1 MGHVIAQ
8 NLNRRSGDERP
19 WERAE
24 EWPPNACRRRGEGPR
39 AATRWPAAA
48 PTALRGRG
56 SPATGSSRRPM
67 RAVRPACAAA
77 SALGHEGKGERPA
90 VVRCG
95 AKGRAPALAASAA
108 SSCKGEGSG
117 AATGRPLA
125 TCCRGGRGRGGAGLP
140 PHHGGED
147 EDAALP
153 PTSSLGRRRPWKGG
167 GEQGQAPPR
176 SHARPSVVAAAA
188 AEQGQPKQQ
197 HWQNGKH
204 GPRLPIE
211 HGRGQRK
218 AAYPRRLPIWLPL
231 LVPLSNACE
240 GGLEEQQRQPF
251 APPPR
256 PHTLQST
263 TASGLADRV
272 AIGR

>member
-1 MGHVIAQ
+1 MAAGGATAPGH
-8 NLNRRSGDERP
+8 RP
-19 WERAE
+19 SKGGGVV
-24 EWPPNACRRRGEGPR
+24 CSQ
-39 AATRWPAAA
+39 PAAA

-67 RAVRPACAAA
+67 RAVRPAHAAA
-77 SALGHEGKGERPA
+77 SAPGHEGKGERPA

-108 SSCKGEGSG
+108 SSCKGEGSR

-125 TCCRGGRGRGGAGLP
+125 TCCRGGRGRGRGGAGLP
-140 PHHGGED
+140 PRHGGED

-176 SHARPSVVAAAA
+176 SHTRPSVAAAA
-188 AEQGQPKQQ
+188 AEQGQAKQQ

-211 HGRGQRK
+211 RGRGQRK
-218 AAYPRRLPIWLPL
+218 GAYPRRLPIRLPL

-240 GGLEEQQRQPF
+240 GGLEEQQRHRQATP
-251 APPPR
+251 ALR
-256 PHTLQST
+256 SSPHALTLCRAHLPAALPTEWPLEDDQ
-263 TASGLADRV
+263 
-272 AIGR
+272 